1 MSNFNQLSGAIRF
14 ALLAG
19 AASTFAAVPAFA
31 QEATTEDDAA
41 TLDTIEVTGS
51 RVKRADI
58 EGALPVTVISRQQID
73 ASGDVSVAEFLRD
86 TTFNSTGSFRPQS
99 GSSAQSGAEISL
111 RGLGAARTLVLVDG
125 RRAPKSPFTGNSA
138 DLNSV
143 PLAAVERIE
152 ILSDGASAIYGSDAI
167 GGVVNIITRKDYNGT
182 QFSYGIGTPEYDGGE
197 TEEGSVIMGI
207 SGDRGRMLAG
217 AGFNKRGM
225 VFTRERPWGVVPGSS
240 VYGNNYRLLNDEE
253 TAFITPYL
261 PVPGGCESTEVGYW
275 INPANGRCV
284 FNFNLVAADE
294 AKVGNQSAFAR
305 GEYDINDNW
314 STYLST
320 TVSRVE
326 SFGRYAPD
334 LGAFY
339 LPANSPNNPTYNPV
353 TETGTNSAYLYHR
366 FAALGNRDT
375 YIDSNVYD
383 IMVGFQGRLFDKVD
397 VDFGVRQ
404 SEFKYFEL
412 GRNYVIETLAEQ
424 AMADGS
430 YNIYD
435 PLGNDPDVLNG
446 IKATIN
452 RESQWLTQEVFAVA
466 NFDVFE
472 MSGGTSN
479 MAVGAEYRDETYSDQ
494 YDSLQEA
501 GLTPGSAGNSAAGG
515 RDVKAIYAEWLFP
528 ILTNFE
534 ISLAA
539 RYEDYSDYGDDL
551 APKIAFRWQPLDSLT
566 FRGSYGEGFA
576 APTLDI
582 LTQKDAFSADTIRD
596 PQTCVAE
603 GDYPAD
609 VDDRDGLTPEQWCSD
624 PDYNYGVS
632 GVQIDAFRRANPN
645 LQSEQSKQYSLGV
658 AWDATDWLNITV
670 DYWNINVEDRIAFFS
685 SQTLV
690 NIDIGDSSAPF
701 PGAPCSLT
709 RDPLNGNMVDV
720 INNCYF
726 NQGEIESDGADF
738 KIRTDFDIG
747 SWGTINNQLDVSWL
761 ISQKIDGGVNQVGL
775 EGAPGD
781 GIPEYRA
788 NLMNQWAVSD
798 FSFNWNIRHIAE
810 NGRYSSQTLHDI
822 QGSWMAP
829 WNGRITLGITNV
841 ENELPELI
849 AFGSRNFNFNLYDA
863 YGRTPYIRYTQ
874 EF

>member
-31 QEATTEDDAA
+31 QETEEDAA

-111 RGLGAARTLVLVDG
+111 RGLGATRTLVLVDG

-138 DLNSV
+138 DLNSI

-167 GGVVNIITRKDYNGT
+167 GGVVNIITRKDYNGV
-182 QFSYGIGTPEYDGGE
+182 QMSYGLGTPKYDGGE

-225 VFTRERPWGVVPGSS
+225 VFTRERPWGVVPGAS
-240 VYGNNYRLLNDEE
+240 VYGNNYRLLNAAE
-253 TAFITPYL
+253 TAFTTGYL
-261 PVPGGCESTEVGYW
+261 PVPGGCTNTGFY

-334 LGAFY
+334 LGALY
-339 LPANSPNNPTYNPV
+339 VPIDSPNNPTYDPV
-353 TETGTNSAYLYHR
+353 TGTGTNSAYLYHR

-412 GRNYVIETLAEQ
+412 GRNYVIQTLAEQ
-424 AMADGS
+424 AIADGS
-430 YNIYD
+430 YDIYD
-435 PLGNDPDVLNG
+435 PINNPASVLNG

-472 MSGGTSN
+472 MGGGTSN
-479 MAVGAEYRDETYSDQ
+479 MAVGAEYRDESYSDQ

-515 RDVKAIYAEWLFP
+515 RDITAVYAEWLFP
-528 ILTNFE
+528 ITTNFE
-534 ISLAA
+534 ISVAA
-539 RYEDYSDYGDDL
+539 RYEEYSDYGNDL
-551 APKIAFRWQPLDSLT
+551 APKIAFRWQALDSLT

-582 LTQKDAFSADTIRD
+582 LTQKDAFSADTVRD

-603 GDYPAD
+603 GDYPPAGTGGRGATESV
-609 VDDRDGLTPEQWCSD
+609 VDYCNRTGGQA
-624 PDYNYGVS
+624 

-645 LQSEQSKQYSLGV
+645 LKSEQSQQYSLGV
-658 AWDATDWLNITV
+658 AWDATDWLNITL
-670 DYWNINVEDRIAFFS
+670 DYYNIKVEDRIAFFS

-690 NIDIGDSSAPF
+690 NIDIGASAAPF

-709 RDPLNGNMVDV
+709 RDPLNGNMIDV

-726 NQGEIESDGADF
+726 NQGEIKTDGADL
-738 KIRTDFDIG
+738 KVRTNFDIG
-747 SWGTINNQLDVSWL
+747 SWGTINNQLDVGWL
-761 ISQKIDGGVNQVGL
+761 RSQTVDGGVNQVGL
-775 EGAPGD
+775 SGAAGD
-781 GIPEYRA
+781 GTPEFRA
-788 NLMNQWAVSD
+788 TLMNAWAVSD
-798 FSFNWNIRHIAE
+798 FTFNWNVRFIAE
-810 NGRYSSQTLHDI
+810 NGRYSSQTLHDL
-822 QGSWMAP
+822 QGSWNAP
-829 WNGRITLGITNV
+829 WNGRITVGVTNV

-849 AFGSRNFNFNLYDA
+849 AFGSRNYNFSLYDA

>member
-1 MSNFNQLSGAIRF
+1 MSNFNPLSGAIRF

-19 AASTFAAVPAFA
+19 AASTFVAMPAFA
-31 QEATTEDDAA
+31 QDAEEEATE
-41 TLDTIEVTGS
+41 LDTIEVTGS

-99 GSSAQSGAEISL
+99 GSSAQSGAEVSL
-111 RGLGAARTLVLVDG
+111 RGLGSSRTLVLVDG
-125 RRAPKSPFTGNSA
+125 RRAPKSPFTGNAA
-138 DLNSV
+138 DLNSI

-167 GGVVNIITRKDYNGT
+167 GGVVNIITRKDYNGL
-182 QFSYGIGTPEYDGGE
+182 QISYGLGTPKYDGGE
-197 TEEGSVIMGI
+197 TEEGSIIMGI

-225 VFTRERPWGVVPGSS
+225 VFTRERPWGVIPGAS
-240 VYGNNYRLLNDEE
+240 VYGNNYRLLNAAE
-253 TAFITPYL
+253 TAFTTGYL
-261 PVPGGCESTEVGYW
+261 PVPGGCTNTGFY

-314 STYLST
+314 SAYLST
-320 TVSRVE
+320 TVSRVD

-334 LGAFY
+334 LGALY
-339 LPANSPNNPTYNPV
+339 IPIDSPNNPTYNPV
-353 TETGTNSAYLYHR
+353 TQTGTNSAYLYHR

-383 IMVGFQGRLFDKVD
+383 LMAGFQGRIFDKID

-412 GRNYVIETLAEQ
+412 GRNYVISTLAEQ
-424 AMADGS
+424 AIADGS
-430 YNIYD
+430 YDIYD
-435 PLGNDPDVLNG
+435 PINNSAAVLNG

-452 RESQWLTQEVFAVA
+452 RESRWLTQELFAVA

-472 MSGGTSN
+472 MGGGTSN
-479 MAVGAEYRDETYSDQ
+479 MAIGAEYRNEEYSDQ

-501 GLTPGSAGNSAAGG
+501 GLTPGSAGNSAAGT
-515 RDVKAIYAEWLFP
+515 RDITAVYAEWLFP
-528 ILTNFE
+528 ITSNFE
-534 ISLAA
+534 VTLAA

-551 APKIAFRWQPLDSLT
+551 APKVAFRWQPLDGLT

-582 LTQKDAFSADTIRD
+582 LTQKDAFSADTVFD
-596 PQTCVAE
+596 PATCLAE
-603 GDYPAD
+603 GDYPAPGTGNPP
-609 VDDRDGLTPEQWCSD
+609 RGATETAAAYCARTGGQ
-624 PDYNYGVS
+624 G

-658 AWDATDWLNITV
+658 AWDAAEWLSLTLDYFNIE
-670 DYWNINVEDRIAFFS
+670 IEDRIAFFD

-690 NIDIGDSSAPF
+690 NIDIGQDPLNRPF

-726 NQGEIESDGADF
+726 NQGLIETDGADL
-738 KIRTDFDIG
+738 KVRTSFDIG
-747 SWGTINNQLDVSWL
+747 SWGSIANQLDVSWL
-761 ISQKIDGGVNQVGL
+761 RSQKVDGGDNAVGAL
-775 EGAPGD
+775 GV
-781 GIPEYRA
+781 PEYRA
-788 NLMNQWAVSD
+788 SLMNIWNIGD
-798 FSFNWNIRHIAE
+798 FSMNWNLRYIDS
-810 NGRYSSQTLHDI
+810 NGSVGSQTLHDV
-822 QGSWMAP
+822 QGTWNAP
-829 WNGRITLGITNV
+829 WNGRITIGVTNI
-841 ENELPELI
+841 ENELPELV
-849 AFGSRNFNFNLYDA
+849 AFGGRNYNFNLYDA

>member
-31 QEATTEDDAA
+31 QESEDDAA

-111 RGLGAARTLVLVDG
+111 RGLGSTRTLVLVDG
-125 RRAPKSPFTGNSA
+125 RRAPKSPFTGNAA

-167 GGVVNIITRKDYNGT
+167 GGVVNIITRKDYNGV
-182 QFSYGIGTPEYDGGE
+182 QINYGMGTPEYDGGE

-225 VFTRERPWGVVPGSS
+225 VFTRERPWGTTPGAS
-240 VYGNNYRLLNDEE
+240 VYGNNYRLLNAAE
-253 TAFITPYL
+253 TAFTTGYL
-261 PVPGGCESTEVGYW
+261 PVPGGCTNTGFW

-284 FNFNLVAADE
+284 FDFNLVAADE

-334 LGAFY
+334 LGAMY
-339 LPANSPNNPTYNPV
+339 IPIDSPNNPTYDPV
-353 TETGTNSAYLYHR
+353 TGTGTNSAYLYHR

-412 GRNYVIETLAEQ
+412 GRNYVIQTLAEQ
-424 AMADGS
+424 ALADGS
-430 YNIYD
+430 YDIYD
-435 PLGNDPDVLNG
+435 PINNPASVLNG

-452 RESQWLTQEVFAVA
+452 RESQWLTQELFAVA

-472 MSGGTSN
+472 MGGGTSN

-515 RDVKAIYAEWLFP
+515 RDVTAIYAEWLFP
-528 ILTNFE
+528 ITTNFE

-566 FRGSYGEGFA
+566 LRGSYGEGFA

-582 LTQKDAFSADTIRD
+582 LTQKDSFSADTVFD
-596 PQTCVAE
+596 PETCLAE
-603 GDYPAD
+603 GDYPATAAG
-609 VDDRDGLTPEQWCSD
+609 RGGLTPAAWCD
-624 PDYNYGVS
+624 LNGGVN
-632 GVQIDAFRRANPN
+632 GVQIDAYRIANPN
-645 LQSEQSKQYSLGV
+645 LGSEQSSQYSLGV
-658 AWDATDWLNITV
+658 AWDATDWLNITL
-670 DYWNINVEDRIAFFS
+670 DYFNITIEDRIAFFS

-690 NIDIGDSSAPF
+690 NIDIGQDPLNRPF

-720 INNCYF
+720 VQNCYF
-726 NQGEIESDGADF
+726 NQGEIETDGADL
-738 KIRTDFDIG
+738 KIRTNFDIG
-747 SWGTINNQLDVSWL
+747 SWGTIANQLDVSWL
-761 ISQKIDGGVNQVGL
+761 NSQTVDGGPNSVGNL
-775 EGAPGD
+775 GV
-781 GIPEYRA
+781 PEFRA
-788 NLMNQWAVSD
+788 NLMNQWSVSD
-798 FSFNWNIRHIAE
+798 FSFNWNIRHIDE
-810 NGRYSSQTLHDI
+810 NGRASSQTLHDL

-829 WNGRITLGITNV
+829 WNGRITVGVTNV